1 MQKAW
6 LPNAT
11 TGNGLEA
18 VMTLRASAKQQQQPA
33 CLVSSPL
40 AQPLPPLHCLLA
52 CHCHEIPFLFP
63 NLRKAGLENGKTGKH
78 SSSFRQDSSGWC
90 SRNFWWSPLNH
101 LPISLPQQNTT
112 SSLAHGSPKLG
123 LRFQAS
129 LAARQDSVRKSAVLG
144 HAGTVPRPAASA
156 QPECRQEGNFSG
168 LTTDPL
174 DQSL

>member
-33 CLVSSPL
+33 CLGSSPL

-52 CHCHEIPFLFP
+52 TVMRSHSYFP
-63 NLRKAGLENGKTGKH
+63 TWRKAGFRNGKTGKH

-90 SRNFWWSPLNH
+90 SRNFWWSPSTICPFAPTTEHYQQPGTWQPQIRLRSE
-101 LPISLPQQNTT
+101 LPWQQGRTLSEVRLSWATQVRSLDRRISTT
-112 SSLAHGSPKLG
+112 
-123 LRFQAS
+123 
-129 LAARQDSVRKSAVLG
+129 
-144 HAGTVPRPAASA
+144 
-156 QPECRQEGNFSG
+156 
-168 LTTDPL
+168 
-174 DQSL
+174 